1 MPEPTRALLEMVAE
15 LADKLQDITTQIEPA
30 SPTYCSGRAW
40 SPTGLRGYVTKWTAV
55 LDERDALKRAL
66 TETLWELPAGAN
78 PDYAA
83 AAILH
88 HFDVKPKG
96 GKV

>member
-1 MPEPTRALLEMVAE
+1 MTR
-15 LADKLQDITTQIEPA
+15 
-30 SPTYCSGRAW
+30 
-40 SPTGLRGYVTKWTAV
+40 WTAV

-96 GKV
+96 GKA

>member
-15 LADKLQDITTQIEPA
+15 VADELQDITAQIEPA

-40 SPTGLRGYVTKWTAV
+40 SPDGLRGYVTRWTAV

-66 TETLWELPAGAN
+66 TETLWELPAGAT

-96 GKV
+96 GKP

>member
-88 HFDVKPKG
+88 HFYVKPKG
-96 GKV
+96 GTA